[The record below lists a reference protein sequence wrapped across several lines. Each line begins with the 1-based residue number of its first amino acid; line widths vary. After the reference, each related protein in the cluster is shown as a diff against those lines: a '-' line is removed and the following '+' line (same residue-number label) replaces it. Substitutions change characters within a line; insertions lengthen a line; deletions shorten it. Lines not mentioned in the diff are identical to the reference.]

1 MEPIKTIAG
10 KILLYFYS
18 IQRSD
23 YAKLHDFVLK
33 FQMRHFSDKNEK
45 SPKVIHK
52 DNEIVQNLLKIARD
66 DNNVYNAL
74 KYLED
79 KGFIEMSKSSD
90 NVSDNLL
97 NFSVSSVGID
107 IIEGIERGKEEKRE
121 FNIIFNIKVA
131 DNINIESLIKAEL
144 GSLIKASLV

>member
-1 MEPIKTIAG
+1 MEQIKTIAG

-23 YAKLHDFVLK
+23 YVKLHDFVLE

-52 DNEIVQNLLKIARD
+52 DNEIVQNLLKIAGD

-97 NFSVSSVGID
+97 NFSVSSAGID